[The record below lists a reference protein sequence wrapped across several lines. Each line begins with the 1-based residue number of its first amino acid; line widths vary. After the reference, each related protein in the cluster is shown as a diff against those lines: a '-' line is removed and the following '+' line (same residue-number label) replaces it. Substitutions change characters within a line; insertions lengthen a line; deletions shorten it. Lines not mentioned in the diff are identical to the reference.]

1 MQSEDFDKRIAEA
14 AAHHRPVYQ
23 EKDWAA
29 MKKLLDQHL
38 PEKKDTRRRF
48 LLLLLLLLG
57 IGTGAW
63 FILGRPGMKPS
74 AGMTAEQPVPAGQ
87 QPGGPT
93 VPGGQDSKPVP
104 GTGKDAGTSSIPS
117 TENGPA
123 VATTSSPDAKE
134 TSNTTN
140 QTINHKTS
148 SGPNTNNRQT
158 PGIASRPSGPGSNLL
173 ATTGGG
179 NTKRKN
185 NNGQPGSNKN
195 AAALFPVTAVESN
208 TTSTPVSKPAT
219 GDKKE
224 PANTSAVA
232 QNNTGSPATPAM
244 AAVAPAVET
253 HPEKTPEKKEPAKP
267 AATAKAKNKSPL
279 KKSFGLAFTLSA
291 GPDLSAVGVD
301 KLGKVKP
308 VYGAGLSLTYGK
320 HFSINTG
327 YYTANKVY
335 KAEAADYKFPTR
347 PYHYNYLYEIDAN
360 CRVVEIPLSLS
371 WNFREKNRGN
381 WFVSAGASS
390 FLMKR
395 ETYEY
400 LYKYPSGQV
409 TTYTKR
415 FGNKNKHI
423 FSVLSLSG
431 GYKYQLSKSVFVAA
445 EPYLKIPTTGVG
457 AGKLHLN
464 SGGVLFTV
472 GIRPF

>member
-1 MQSEDFDKRIAEA
+1 MQSEDFDKKIAEA
-14 AAHHRPVYQ
+14 AAHHRTVYQ

-63 FILGRPGMKPS
+63 FILGRPGTKPAADTTAIQPAS
-74 AGMTAEQPVPAGQ
+74 AEQ
-87 QPGGPT
+87 QPGGLT
-93 VPGGQDSKPVP
+93 VPGGQNSK
-104 GTGKDAGTSSIPS
+104 ATSGG
-117 TENGPA
+117 ENGT
-123 VATTSSPDAKE
+123 ATTASPAGENQQVIGTFPAGADQASA
-134 TSNTTN
+134 TIP
-140 QTINHKTS
+140 QTINHKTFS
-148 SGPNTNNRQT
+148 DPSKNNRQLT
-158 PGIASRPSGPGSNLL
+158 TNSTSRPASPGSDLL
-173 ATTGGG
+173 ATSGGG
-179 NTKRKN
+179 NKQKRK
-185 NNGQPGSNKN
+185 NNGQPGSNETVT
-195 AAALFPVTAVESN
+195 AMPPVTAVEN
-208 TTSTPVSKPAT
+208 NAPVSKPAT
-219 GDKKE
+219 GEKNE
-224 PANTSAVA
+224 PVNTNAVA
-232 QNNTGSPATPAM
+232 KNNTGSPATPVNS
-244 AAVAPAVET
+244 AVAPAVENQ
-253 HPEKTPEKKEPAKP
+253 PEKVPETKTPEKP

-279 KKSFGLAFTLSA
+279 KKSIGLTFTLSA

-308 VYGAGLSLTYGK
+308 VYGAGLSLSHGK
-320 HFSINTG
+320 HFSISTG
-327 YYTANKVY
+327 YYSASKVY
-335 KAEAADYKFPTR
+335 KAEASDYKFPTR

-360 CRVVEIPLSLS
+360 CKVVEIPLSVS

-395 ETYEY
+395 ETYDY

-431 GYKYQLSKSVFVAA
+431 GYKYQVSKSVFVAA